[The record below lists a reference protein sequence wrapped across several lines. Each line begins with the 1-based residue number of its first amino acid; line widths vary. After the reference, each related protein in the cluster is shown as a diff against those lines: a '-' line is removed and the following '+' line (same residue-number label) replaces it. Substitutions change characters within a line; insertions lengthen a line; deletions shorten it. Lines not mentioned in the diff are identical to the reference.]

1 MRRAYWIIGT
11 AVFLGIALYL
21 LYLPTL
27 EWLWGEWFGTGNRF
41 YAHGSLVLLISV
53 FLVFRKRP
61 VFASASPW
69 LEGSPVVLF
78 GLVLGTLALLQ
89 HLTWLSAYSLLL
101 LAIGVFLV
109 VCGKEVTRQL
119 LFPILFLT
127 LAIPFPF
134 TEQIAG
140 LMAQVVA
147 AGSVAL
153 AEAVGLRLTANATWI
168 VVGGNAYSIDPLCSS
183 LNIMLALY
191 TLVLPVLYLTHRSWA
206 RCALFL
212 GAVPAV
218 AVVFKILL
226 VVSVF
231 GIAQNGTPEEAMGAY
246 HGWAGILG
254 YWVSLLSVMLPLLLS
269 RSRWQRTSPEPA
281 R

>member
-1 MRRAYWIIGT
+1 MRRVYWVG
-11 AVFLGIALYL
+11 AVVFSGIALYF

-27 EWLWGEWFGTGNRF
+27 RWLWNEWFAPGNRF
-41 YAHGSLVLLISV
+41 YAHGSLVLLISGW
-53 FLVFRKRP
+53 LVFRQRHA
-61 VFASASPW
+61 FASARPW
-69 LEGSPVVLF
+69 LKGSP
-78 GLVLGTLALLQ
+78 LVLAGLALGI
-89 HLTWLSAYSLLL
+89 LTLRQQLPWLSAYSLLL
-101 LAIGVFLV
+101 VAIGMLLV
-109 VCGKEVTRQL
+109 VCGKDVTRWL

-134 TEQIAG
+134 TEQLASFLARG
-140 LMAQVVA
+140 VA
-147 AGSVAL
+147 AGSVAM
-153 AEAVGLRLTANATWI
+153 AEVVGLNLTANGTWI

-226 VVSVF
+226 IVSVF
-231 GIAQNGTPEEAMGAY
+231 GIAQNGTPEEVMGAY

-254 YWVSLLSVMLPLLLS
+254 YWVSLLVVVLPLLLS
-269 RSRWQRTSPEPA
+269 RFRLQQASPEPA